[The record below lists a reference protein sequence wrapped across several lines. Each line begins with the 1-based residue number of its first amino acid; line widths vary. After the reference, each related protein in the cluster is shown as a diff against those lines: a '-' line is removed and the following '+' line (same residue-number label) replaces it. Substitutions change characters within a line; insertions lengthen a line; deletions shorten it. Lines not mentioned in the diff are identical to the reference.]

1 MWVIKIG
8 GSLES
13 APGLRPLLAL
23 LADYGRSGVV
33 IVPGGGR
40 FAEQVRAEQRQTG
53 MDDARAHRRALLAM
67 EAYGAALCGMEPRLY
82 PVTDIGE
89 ITPGDASGVPVW
101 FPSRILSARTDIPAS
116 WQVTSDSLALWFAGE
131 INADGL
137 VLVKSVSGRTNK
149 VRELATTGYL
159 DEYFPQMMQQTD
171 LEMITCLGV
180 DEQEVL
186 RQTLVSGTLPARK
199 RLFVGSSDTAQ
210 RRVFNAGFFL
220 PGKAGNE

>member
-8 GSLES
+8 GSLET
-13 APGLRPLLAL
+13 APGLCELLAL
-23 LADYGRSGVV
+23 LAASGPARTV

-40 FAEQVRAEQRQTG
+40 FAEQVRAEQRETG

-67 EAYGAALCGMEPRLY
+67 EAYGAVLCGMEPRLY

-89 ITPGDASGVPVW
+89 ITPDDATGTPVW
-101 FPSRILSARTDIPAS
+101 FPSRMLSARTDIPAN

-131 INADGL
+131 INAEAL
-137 VLVKSVSGRTNK
+137 ILVKSVPNKTNDTQA
-149 VRELATTGYL
+149 LAATGYL
-159 DEYFPQMMQQTD
+159 DKYFPKMMQQTN
-171 LEMITCLGV
+171 LEMIACLGV

-199 RLFVGSSDTAQ
+199 CLFVDLSDTA
-210 RRVFNAGFFL
+210 
-220 PGKAGNE
+220 